1 MQREGEVIHALDVA
15 VNGMPRRQ
23 VFHAQEFFAYGVW
36 FVGIQCGELATHHHG
51 DDVIF
56 AHAFCFTRANVLPV
70 ADDADGVGNSFHLI
84 ELVRNIDAGDTVVLQ
99 VADDIEQNGGFLFG
113 ERGGWLVEDQQAYL
127 FI

>member
-36 FVGIQCGELATHHHG
+36 FVGIQCGEFATHHHG

-56 AHAFCFTRANVLPV
+56 AHARGFTRADVLPI
-70 ADDADGVGNSFHLI
+70 ADHADSIGYRFDFIEFVGNVNTGNTVILQI
-84 ELVRNIDAGDTVVLQ
+84 ANNIQ
-99 VADDIEQNGGFLFG
+99 QNGRFLF
-113 ERGGWLVEDQQAYL
+113 R
-127 FI
+127 